1 VTIQSQPTRAVILL
15 VDDERV
21 VLESLKNQLRNLFG
35 RRFRY
40 EAAENVADAWEVLDD
55 LGNDGV
61 DVVLIV
67 SDWLMPDTK
76 GDVFLT
82 EVRARFPRTARVMLT
97 GQADPD
103 AIERAYKE
111 AAVVRVLSKPWTEAE
126 LKETVEM
133 CSPTSET
140 DRP

>member
-1 VTIQSQPTRAVILL
+1 VILL

-21 VLESLKNQLRNLFG
+21 VLDSLRNQLRNLFG

-40 EAAENVADAWEVLDD
+40 ESAENVADAWEVLDD

-82 EVRARFPRTARVMLT
+82 EVRARFPQTARVMLT

-111 AAVVRVLSKPWTEAE
+111 AEVVRVLAKPWSEAD

-133 CSPTSET
+133 CSAAAS
-140 DRP
+140 DRRP